1 MTPKLIP
8 LRALVVAVFLA
19 ACATAPPADMGP
31 AFDVAMS
38 EAKSDTNPYKADKTL
53 TALLD
58 RSDLSIDQRARA
70 LYARGSLRRQARDDR
85 PGAVKDFEAMLKLAP
100 EHPLVPNAKEELAF
114 AEADVETV
122 EAGLKRMLT
131 LSQWF
136 DSKWL
141 LGEHDEAAARYRK
154 SGISPNESQ
163 VGKLKAAGY
172 LCEDEDGGAPVYTV
186 GDTRPDLE
194 NIYWCGSVAPENP
207 AQS

>member
-8 LRALVVAVFLA
+8 LRALVVAVFLTG
-19 ACATAPPADMGP
+19 CATAPPADMGP
-31 AFDVAMS
+31 AFEVAMS
-38 EAKSDTNPYKADKTL
+38 EAKSDTNPYEADKTL

-58 RSDLSIDQRARA
+58 RSDLSTDQRARA
-70 LYARGSLRRQARDDR
+70 LYARGSLRRQASDDR
-85 PGAVKDFEAMLKLAP
+85 PGAV
-100 EHPLVPNAKEELAF
+100 N
-114 AEADVETV
+114 
-122 EAGLKRMLT
+122 

-172 LCEDEDGGAPVYTV
+172 LCEDQDGGAPVYTV

-194 NIYWCGSVAPENP
+194 NIYWCGSAAPENP